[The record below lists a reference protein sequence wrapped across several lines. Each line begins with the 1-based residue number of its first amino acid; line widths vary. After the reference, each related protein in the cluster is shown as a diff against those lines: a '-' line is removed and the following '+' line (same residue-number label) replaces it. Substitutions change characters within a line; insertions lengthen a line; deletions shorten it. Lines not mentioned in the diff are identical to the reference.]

1 MRKFFP
7 ILLVLWVLIIIGAFL
22 LNVYVLRKDTEVLV
36 QTSSEAFF
44 KLLVT
49 VRQWNIDHGEVYVPK
64 TETMRPNPYL
74 RHSRRDVVTD
84 FGDSLTMIN
93 PAFMTRQLAELAE
106 KNKITKFHL
115 TSENPIRPKNKPD
128 EWETKVL
135 QTFRNPDDRFFEK
148 VREGDTIIF
157 RYMAPLITQESC
169 LSCHAAQGYKIGD
182 LRGGISIDT
191 SYYDDRFTYTSA
203 ISRKVIVIYFI
214 ILLIGLLLLYYI
226 ETLSIRNRIAVET
239 KHKELQDLNAAKDKF
254 ISIIAHDLKT
264 PAANI
269 ESLSEALSARFDDL
283 SEEERR
289 SCIDMLVESAKTH
302 TDLLNTLLDLSRLR
316 LGSKQ
321 YDPQRLD
328 TRRIATEVLEQTK
341 LQAQQKQ
348 INQKNQADEY
358 YVKADKNMITA
369 VIRNL
374 VVNGIKF
381 THPGGQIVIKTEKK
395 DHEIIISVTDTGIGI
410 ANTKKDRIFG
420 VDSSK
425 STAGTANET
434 GTGLGLLLCKEYVE
448 RHNGKI
454 WLESEVGKGTTFFFT
469 LPAF

>member
-1 MRKFFP
+1 MRKYFP
-7 ILLVLWVLIIIGAFL
+7 ILLVLWVLIIIGSFL
-22 LNVYVLRKDTEVLV
+22 LNVYVLRKNTEIFV
-36 QTSSEAFF
+36 QASSEAFF

-49 VRQWNIDHGEVYVPK
+49 VHQWNIDHGEIYVPV

-74 RHSRRDVVTD
+74 NHSRRDVVTN
-84 FGDSLTMIN
+84 FGDSLTMVN
-93 PAFMTRQLAELAE
+93 PAFMTRQLAESVE
-106 KNKITKFHL
+106 KNKIIRFHI
-115 TSENPIRPKNKPD
+115 TGEKPIRPNNTSD
-128 EWETKVL
+128 EWEKKVL
-135 QTFRNPDDRFFEK
+135 QTFKNADDSFFEK
-148 VREGDTIIF
+148 VRMGDSVIF
-157 RYMAPLITQESC
+157 RYMAPFLTNETC
-169 LSCHAAQGYKIGD
+169 LSCHAGYKTGD
-182 LRGGISIDT
+182 LKSGISINT
-191 SYYDDRFTYTSA
+191 SYHDDSITYTS
-203 ISRKVIVIYFI
+203 ITSRKLIIIYFI
-214 ILLIGLLLLYYI
+214 IWIIGLLLLFYI
-226 ETLSIRNRIAVET
+226 ETLSKRNRLAVET

-283 SEEERR
+283 NEEERR

-302 TDLLNTLLDLSRLR
+302 SDLLNTLLDLSRLR

-328 TRRIATEVLEQTK
+328 IRRLVVEVLEQTK

-395 DHEIIISVTDTGIGI
+395 VQEIVVSITDSGIGI
-410 ANTKKDRIFG
+410 ADSKKDRIFG

-425 STAGTANET
+425 STTGTANET

-448 RHNGKI
+448 RHNGRI